1 MIEQLEGDSYSI
13 KSDWKISESSY
24 GLLRA
29 SPNTP
34 WIVLIK
40 QIASELKKADEL
52 YQKSKRAAAGNK
64 LVTNPFDLGDSK

>member
-1 MIEQLEGDSYSI
+1 MKAPMGFKE
-13 KSDWKISESSY
+13 
-24 GLLRA
+24 LLL
-29 SPNTP
+29 TP

-40 QIASELKKADEL
+40 QIASELTKADEL